1 VKLNRFEALGCMSYP
16 GYNPNADT
24 VAALAQQLVDSAAL
38 VSIVINHLSGGDFAD
53 LPCDEQAAVHGSAH
67 MVICDLL
74 TELGARYQAADI
86 ATATAV
92 LEAAIDT
99 IAENIFAEDGPCLG
113 CEGRGHAGRYR
124 AKRR

>member
-16 GYNPNADT
+16 GYNPSGDS

-38 VSIVINHLSGGDFAD
+38 VSFVINHLSGGEFAD
-53 LPCDEQAAVHGSAH
+53 LPSDEQLAVYGSAH
-67 MVICDLL
+67 MAICDLL
-74 TELGARYQAADI
+74 TEIGARHQAADI

-92 LEAAIDT
+92 LEDAIDT
-99 IAENIFAEDGPCLG
+99 IAENIFAEDGQCLG
-113 CEGRGHAGRYR
+113 CEGRGHLGRYR